1 MKKIREET
9 QKKIEKIRLNAEI
22 IKQRHEI
29 DYQRKLLNLENEYRN
44 YITDLI
50 RRNDI
55 LVNSFQQI
63 VNSHNIYF

>member
-9 QKKIEKIRLNAEI
+9 QKKIEEIRKNAEI
-22 IKQRHEI
+22 IKQRQEI